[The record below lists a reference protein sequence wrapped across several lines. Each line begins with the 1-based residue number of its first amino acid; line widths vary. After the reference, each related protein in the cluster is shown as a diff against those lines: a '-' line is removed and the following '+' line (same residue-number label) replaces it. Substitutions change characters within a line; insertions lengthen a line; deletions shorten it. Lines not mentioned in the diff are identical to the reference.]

1 MYKHHFLNMIT
12 ISFLGL
18 DQFVVGHYS
27 KEHTANLANL
37 FECEADSLNFFA
49 PNSMLFHEGVEQTSW
64 NVLVIVRA
72 PKKYQVMEE
81 KIADYL
87 LKTVVDFAV
96 NVELEFEY
104 FEQGRHYERL
114 NPDYPRYM
122 KESNIRTDGYDG
134 SMYQEGEDPLHDYEE
149 HRHGEDEPD
158 PRDRADLDPNDP
170 EQIFLGNAFA
180 DFEDKLAERAKA
192 FEDQQDPKDPKKN
205 S

>member
-1 MYKHHFLNMIT
+1 MIT

-37 FECEADSLNFFA
+37 FEADPDALNFFA

-72 PKKYQVMEE
+72 PEKYRPLEGKV
-81 KIADYL
+81 ADYL

-104 FEQGRHYERL
+104 FEPGRHYEHF

-122 KESNIRTDGYDG
+122 KESNIRSEGEYDG
-134 SMYQEGEDPLHDYEE
+134 SLYQEGEDPEHDEEE
-149 HRHGEDEPD
+149 HCCHRDGEAD
-158 PRDRADLDPNDP
+158 PRDRADLDINDP
-170 EQIFLGNAFA
+170 EQIYLGNAFS
-180 DFEDKLAERAKA
+180 DFEEKLAERANALEGK
-192 FEDQQDPKDPKKN
+192 QDPKDPKKT

>member
-1 MYKHHFLNMIT
+1 MIT

-27 KEHTANLANL
+27 KEHTANLADL
-37 FECEADSLNFFA
+37 FETEADSLNFFA

-72 PKKYQVMEE
+72 PE
-81 KIADYL
+81 KFRPLEGKVANYL

-96 NVELEFEY
+96 NVQLEFEY
-104 FEQGRHYERL
+104 FEPGRHYEHL

-122 KESNIRTDGYDG
+122 KESNIHSEEEYDG
-134 SMYQEGEDPLHDYEE
+134 SLYQEGEDPDHDREE
-149 HRHGEDEPD
+149 HHHHEEEAD
-158 PRDRADLDPNDP
+158 PRDRADLDINDP
-170 EQIFLGNAFA
+170 EQIYLGNAFS
-180 DFEDKLAERAKA
+180 DFEEKLEERARALEGK
-192 FEDQQDPKDPKKN
+192 QDPLDPKKQ